1 MDYIEC
7 EKIQNAGYCADNDC
21 NCSLTPLPRGGGY
34 IFISEEVVEFR
45 KDALSLAE
53 VQEKLE
59 HATGSGEYISIN
71 KYAPILV
78 CEIAA
83 YRRNLDLA
91 IAKEDAKMYWLEG
104 RVPLRATPRAK
115 NEEPIFPDS
124 DLQSQQSD
132 SGQET
137 KNGKDSASEGSKM
150 PKTDVPENRR
160 PGSDVPND
168 VSNMAPV
175 LRDVSV
181 DDVLDQFSSGPLAE
195 LAKKMAQGMGNAN
208 SNENSSVETIPETV
222 ITSGANLRPMDQE
235 FEGCS
240 PFTHLPKK
248 KTSPKKIKP
257 EKLKPL
263 VTRRTVMFVLTV
275 VGIVLGISGL
285 AAATA
290 LIIVKLRKSKPVAV
304 VTQPPEQDVTE
315 SPVEITRSFFE
326 KTYLFV
332 DEHCK
337 GTMSFTLSDDFR
349 GEYIQSVNLK
359 GNDKTFRV
367 HGVFTY
373 TVNSITYRPDSHSK
387 DIVWILD
394 EYDQDGNA
402 AFHDPSEED
411 SKAARVYL
419 RVKNY

>member
-34 IFISEEVVEFR
+34 IYISEEVVEFR

-59 HATGSGEYISIN
+59 HTAGSGEYISTN

-83 YRRNLDLA
+83 YRRNLDLVV
-91 IAKEDAKMYWLEG
+91 AKDDAKMYWREG
-104 RVPLRATPRAK
+104 RVPLRATPLAK
-115 NEEPIFPDS
+115 IEEPLFPDS
-124 DLQSQQSD
+124 DLQSQQGDPAQDAINDKNCTAED
-132 SGQET
+132 SKIPET
-137 KNGKDSASEGSKM
+137 VLEKN
-150 PKTDVPENRR
+150 R
-160 PGSDVPND
+160 PGSDVPD
-168 VSNMAPV
+168 VNNMAPA

-181 DDVLDQFSSGPLAE
+181 DEVLDQFSSGPLAE
-195 LAKKMAQGMGNAN
+195 LAKKMAQGMGSAN
-208 SNENSSVETIPETV
+208 SHENSSAGIIPETV
-222 ITSGANLRPMDQE
+222 ITSGASLRPMDQE
-235 FEGCS
+235 FEGDFPS
-240 PFTHLPKK
+240 SHLPKK
-248 KTSPKKIKP
+248 KNSLKKIKP
-257 EKLKPL
+257 EKSKPL
-263 VTRRTVMFVLTV
+263 VPGRTVISVLTV

-290 LIIVKLRKSKPVAV
+290 LIIVKLRKSRPVAV
-304 VTQPPEQDVTE
+304 ETQPPEQDVAE
-315 SPVEITRSFFE
+315 PPAEITRSFFE

-359 GNDKTFRV
+359 GKDKMYRV

-373 TVNSITYRPDSHSK
+373 TVNSITYRPDSYSK

-419 RVKNY
+419 RAEKF